1 VEPPSTAFGGTQQQ
15 AVRRLHRSADS
26 WVQHPLRAVF
36 GDSVSLARFWQGAH
50 DGGAALPLPAVDFT
64 REMVIAVATGFA
76 PSTGHRITVEGV
88 AVDPDGGVVVTVGLV
103 VAEGIQGMMV
113 TYPLDV
119 VAVPRIRGTI
129 VFRDHLRS
137 GEGGN
142 EPDD

>member
-1 VEPPSTAFGGTQQQ
+1 
-15 AVRRLHRSADS
+15 
-26 WVQHPLRAVF
+26 
-36 GDSVSLARFWQGAH
+36 
-50 DGGAALPLPAVDFT
+50 
-64 REMVIAVATGFA
+64 
-76 PSTGHRITVEGV
+76 
-88 AVDPDGGVVVTVGLV
+88 VDPDGGVVVTVGLV

-119 VAVPRIRGTI
+119 VAVPRVRGTI